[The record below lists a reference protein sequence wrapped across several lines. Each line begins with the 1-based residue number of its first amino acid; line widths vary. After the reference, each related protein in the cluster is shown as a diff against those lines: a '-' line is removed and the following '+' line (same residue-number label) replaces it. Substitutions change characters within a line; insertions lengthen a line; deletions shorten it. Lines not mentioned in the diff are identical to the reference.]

1 MAIARNV
8 KMAAQVV
15 SADEVKVTASELVA
29 SKIFVVD
36 VARKVFEERRLGTD
50 DPVREEVNSY
60 RINLY
65 ISVRDLP
72 DNDIASI
79 YALAS
84 RWIESKNSDLVE
96 CSILGVTVMSDQPYQ
111 QYFMSL

>member
-1 MAIARNV
+1 MATAKNV
-8 KMAAQVV
+8 KMAPQIV
-15 SADEVKVTASELVA
+15 SADEVKLTSSELVA

-50 DPVREEVNSY
+50 PVREEVNSD

-84 RWIESKNSDLVE
+84 EWVESKNSDLVE

-111 QYFMSL
+111 QYLMSL